1 MSEITLEQAERI
13 IDAIIE
19 RARELELRPIS
30 AVIVE
35 PGAVVKAFK
44 KEDGSAMLRF
54 EMAYG
59 KAYASLALGRSSDLV
74 RQRAEQRPLF
84 MEYLKGA
91 ANGQMFCEGGG
102 QLIRDGNGQVIGAV
116 GVTGDL
122 QEKDDE
128 LAVFGIRAAGLKT
141 DGDCED
147 IGKRVR
153 LTRD

>member
-19 RARELELRPIS
+19 RARESELRPIS
-30 AVIVE
+30 AVVVE

-74 RQRAEQRPLF
+74 RQRAEQATSIRDFAGMPPLRSRAS
-84 MEYLKGA
+84 GRSA
-91 ANGQMFCEGGG
+91 RGRNGQ
-102 QLIRDGNGQVIGAV
+102 RS
-116 GVTGDL
+116 
-122 QEKDDE
+122 
-128 LAVFGIRAAGLKT
+128 
-141 DGDCED
+141 
-147 IGKRVR
+147 RVR
-153 LTRD
+153 S